1 MVMPGHRMPAD
12 HAGHHMPYG
21 HAGTQGMQCIPVM
34 AGHGWH
40 AGRPVCH
47 MGAWSRP
54 QQQAGHVAHG
64 FSAGLYSVMYSC
76 MSVYMQ
82 TFTHACA
89 DAFIKLFQ
97 ASTHEG
103 PTGVLAL

>member
-1 MVMPGHRMPAD
+1 MSD
-12 HAGHHMPYG
+12 G
-21 HAGTQGMQCIPVM
+21 HAGTPGTQCMPVM

-40 AGRPVCH
+40 AGWPVCH

-64 FSAGLYSVMYSC
+64 FSAGMYSGMC
-76 MSVYMQ
+76 SCLSVFIQ

-89 DAFIKLFQ
+89 DAFIIVFQ

-103 PTGVLAL
+103 TTGVLAL